1 MSIELDTTI
10 RTYLLAFAM
19 KAFAQ
24 SQGKQLPPHPYLRF
38 VAWHLERVASGEVKR
53 LVVALPPRHLKTFL
67 ASICLA
73 AWILAHDSSAKI
85 LIVSYGQELAEKI
98 AYEIRDILQS
108 EWFRR
113 LFKTRIAKNRKKVRD
128 FVTTDG
134 GGVRSVSIEGGVTG
148 LGADFIIVDDPVQ
161 IKDSANIKQLERIN
175 DLFDSEVRTRL
186 NHPKKGAI
194 VIVAHR
200 LAEDDLPG
208 HVLQE
213 RGWREARLPLIA
225 KRARTYVTDDGLV
238 WTRRKG
244 ELLRPDAFTRQDIER
259 LRRMKRPDFET
270 LQQQNPGVRDGL
282 RIKAEHFGRFSHG
295 TVPSDLAVILS
306 IDPGQKGGPANS
318 CSVVQAW
325 GFHQDR
331 FLLLDQWREQAR
343 YSELRSHVSLFI
355 RRYRPSLVLIEAT
368 GQGPA
373 LSSEIRPQTGMQVM
387 QVTPIDPKVKR
398 LRRHQR
404 LIRSGKLWLPEGAAW
419 AEDFVSE
426 ATLFPYAPYDDQVDA
441 MTQFLDWATTHP
453 IPNKR
458 PPRALMAGVTSQ
470 GVPLHTPRGWAPTME
485 ARGIVLARR
494 LPARRFW

>member
-1 MSIELDTTI
+1 MSTEIDTTI

-24 SQGKQLPPHPYLRF
+24 SQPNELAPHPYLK
-38 VAWHLERVASGEVKR
+38 VVVWHLERVANGEVKR

-73 AWILAHDSSAKI
+73 AWILAHAPSAKI

-98 AYEIRDILQS
+98 AYEIRAILQS

-113 LFKTRIAKNRKKVRD
+113 LFKTRIAKNRTKLTD

-134 GGVRSVSIEGGVTG
+134 GGVRSVSIDGGVTG

-161 IKDSANIKQLERIN
+161 IKDSNNFKHLERVN

-213 RGWREARLPLIA
+213 GGWTQARLPLIA

-238 WTRRKG
+238 WSRRKG
-244 ELLRPDAFTRQDIER
+244 ELLRPDAFTRHDVER

-270 LQQQNPGVRDGL
+270 LQQQNPAARDRL
-282 RIKAEHFGRFSHG
+282 RIKAEHFGRFSHR

-325 GFHQDR
+325 GFYQDR

-343 YSELRSHVSLFI
+343 FRELRSHVRLFI
-355 RRYRPSLVLIEAT
+355 RKHRPSFVLIEAT

-373 LSSEIRPQTGMQVM
+373 LSSDIRARTGMQVT
-387 QVTPIDPKVKR
+387 QITPIDHKVKR
-398 LRRHQR
+398 LRKHQR
-404 LIRSGKLWLPEGAAW
+404 LIRSGKLWVPEGAAW
-419 AEDFVSE
+419 VDDFVSE

-453 IPNKR
+453 NPNRR
-458 PPRALMAGVTSQ
+458 PPRALMSGVTTHGILTMQ
-470 GVPLHTPRGWAPTME
+470 RGLAPAKE
-485 ARGIVLARR
+485 APGIVLARR
-494 LPARRFW
+494 LPARRYW